1 MDRDEQQASGVDEI
15 DLALLRILRRDS
27 RLSARAL
34 ARAVGMSPGAI
45 GERLERLRARGVLT
59 RYTVDV
65 DLGRLGLSLE
75 VLVGVR
81 LNARGSVERTIVQ
94 LADLPGVIRVS
105 VITGQWDLLVHMR
118 VSGHEKLAETL
129 LDEVWNIPD
138 IRDSE
143 TMMVLDSRS
152 RDPLES
158 SGDDSQDTGSPGP
171 D

>member
-1 MDRDEQQASGVDEI
+1 MDQEEQQTAGVDEI

-59 RYTVDV
+59 KYTVEV
-65 DLGRLGLSLE
+65 DLARLGLSLE

-81 LNARGSVERTIVQ
+81 LNARGSIEKIIVQ

-118 VSGHEKLAETL
+118 LSGHEKLAATL

-143 TMMVLDSRS
+143 TMMVLDSLS
-152 RDPLES
+152 RDLLEG
-158 SGDDSQDTGSPGP
+158 SGDDPSNPGHRELH
-171 D
+171 